1 MKRLLIPALMLAVPL
16 SGCNLPGLLTGA
28 PPPAV
33 QHVAAIA
40 RGPVDFALHSFD
52 ASLYAFDMA
61 MDLGHPKPGSP
72 EAKRIAGFGR
82 KVLAAL
88 ALADAAQKAGSAD
101 SYAEAFANANTA
113 FDSFRSLLGVPEAS
127 VASFDHVRLTP
138 LDRSTILASAEGTS
152 HVGL

>member
-1 MKRLLIPALMLAVPL
+1 MRTALSLTLALSL
-16 SGCNLPGLLTGA
+16 SGCNLPALLTQA

-33 QHVAAIA
+33 QQAAQIA
-40 RGPVDFALHSFD
+40 RGPIDFALHSFD

-72 EAKRIAGFGR
+72 EAKKIAAFGR

-88 ALADAAQKAGSAD
+88 AVADAAQKAGSAA

-127 VASFDHVRLTP
+127 VASFGRVNLTP
-138 LDRSTILASAEGTS
+138 LDRNIILASAEGTS